1 MAGRKVASRTEAE
14 ALLADWRA
22 EGGEFKR
29 FCRERGV
36 DGRSMQCWRMNLD
49 RRPESR
55 PVRLL
60 ELTLPRPERPAV
72 YRVVVGRFT
81 VEVGDDFSEL
91 TLGRLLDL
99 VAAC

>member
-22 EGGEFKR
+22 EGGDFKR
-29 FCRERGV
+29 FCRVRGL

-49 RRPESR
+49 RRSEPR

-60 ELTLPRPERPAV
+60 ELTVPRPARPPV

-81 VEVGDDFSEL
+81 VEVGDDFHED